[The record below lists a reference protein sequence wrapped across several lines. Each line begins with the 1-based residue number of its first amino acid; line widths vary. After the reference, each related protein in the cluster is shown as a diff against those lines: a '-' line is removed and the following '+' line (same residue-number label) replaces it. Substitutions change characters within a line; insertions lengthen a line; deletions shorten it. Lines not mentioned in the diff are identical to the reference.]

1 MINVNQ
7 KLSKTWKVLKT
18 FQVYAERLSSENPRL
33 STAVFGETCQ
43 PEAFNAST
51 PGGVTQ
57 GIQYNT
63 NL

>member
-33 STAVFGETCQ
+33 STAVFGEPCQ
-43 PEAFNAST
+43 PEAFNASM
-51 PGGVTQ
+51 PGG
-57 GIQYNT
+57 
-63 NL
+63 